1 VGALREELGQ
11 LRRGR
16 GVMAG
21 DLPDRLGP
29 SLCTLAG
36 IEPGSNVGDVRKRLI
51 RFLDERS
58 AGLPEDLRTAF
69 DAALAL
75 REDVRFR
82 FLDERM
88 HWLAGRLGRD
98 VRTARRRADEAF
110 KLVEVAATLPV
121 KAANDYED
129 WHLAR
134 LRSLLLLDGAEPSA
148 VEERTVVAA
157 RDDLAEISIA
167 TSIPVPQTVPAPGHG
182 AELRVLYGGSLI
194 ASSWP
199 TTTYLR
205 YAIRLPRPLR
215 RGQSHEFG
223 ISITTPRSQ
232 PFNPRYAIQPLRRCD
247 EFDLRIRFG
256 SAAGA
261 QNVLRIAGLP
271 RGMVNDFADPE
282 AVVHPDATG
291 DIHLR
296 YQRLRLGLVYGARWS
311 AKFLSAASFPGP

>member
-1 VGALREELGQ
+1 
-11 LRRGR
+11 
-16 GVMAG
+16 MAG
-21 DLPDRLGP
+21 DLPDRVGP
-29 SLCTLAG
+29 ALCSLAG
-36 IEPGSNVGDVRKRLI
+36 IEPGANVGDIRKRLI
-51 RFLDERS
+51 RVLDERS

-88 HWLAGRLGRD
+88 RWLAGRLGRD

-110 KLVEVAATLPV
+110 KLVEVAAAFPS
-121 KAANDYED
+121 KPAMPASDYAD

-134 LRSLLLLDGAEPSA
+134 LRSLLMLDRAEPSV

-167 TSIPVPQTVPAPGHG
+167 TSIPSPCAVPAPGHG

-194 ASSWP
+194 ASTWL
-199 TTTYLR
+199 TATYFR

-215 RGQSHEFG
+215 QGQSHEFG
-223 ISITTPRSQ
+223 ISITTPPGQ
-232 PFNPRYAIQPLRRCD
+232 PFNPRYSIQPLRRCD
-247 EFDLRIRFG
+247 EFDLRIRFA

-261 QNVLRIAGLP
+261 WSVWRIAGLP
-271 RGMVNDFADPE
+271 RGMVDDFADPE

-291 DIHLR
+291 DIHLC
-296 YQRLRLGLVYGARWS
+296 YQRLQLGLVYGARWS
-311 AKFLSAASFPGP
+311 ANSLPAASLPGP